1 MPYLEVSIRVYGW
14 LGDKEAE
21 ISRNIHHIFFHTVL
35 SKILPLGPWRG
46 VVILTST
53 SLILRACCQEK
64 MSLESLRAPVN
75 KWYFERCVGCMS
87 APRSQWKIFYTGDVF
102 SKRIRSRGDGT
113 YHKSLHVVDIA
124 DKLRDYLEICELIE
138 PSFS

>member
-53 SLILRACCQEK
+53 SLILRARCQEK
-64 MSLESLRAPVN
+64 MSLESLR
-75 KWYFERCVGCMS
+75 
-87 APRSQWKIFYTGDVF
+87 
-102 SKRIRSRGDGT
+102 
-113 YHKSLHVVDIA
+113 
-124 DKLRDYLEICELIE
+124 ELGGLSS
-138 PSFS
+138 PA